1 MAYYSILGFNKEP
14 FSTSPDPS
22 FFYLTKEHD
31 MALTNIL
38 IELHLKRG
46 LSVIFGDIGTGKTSL
61 SRLLVQ
67 ELNKRGNMLFHIV
80 LNPAYQGEAQFLR
93 SLIRN
98 FNVEVDTNPDRI
110 QDDILE
116 LRDIFEQFLIHKT
129 IHERQTVVLI
139 IDEAQKLDMATL
151 ETLRVLLN
159 FETNEFKL
167 LQLVL
172 LGQVELYPKIVN
184 MPNFMDRIS
193 FKYTLNPLDARET
206 RELINYRVKA
216 AGYNSRMDLFLDEA
230 MNEIYNYTRGY
241 PRKIT
246 KLCHQILKELILQ
259 NKQAVDRVLVR
270 DVIEKDRQFQVG
282 GLMGPNAGADL
293 PVRSQTP
300 LTDHGRSSRDSGF
313 GHSGH
318 SSDHF
323 GPGYN

>member
-1 MAYYSILGFNKEP
+1 MAYFTILGFDKEP

-31 MALTNIL
+31 TALTNIL

-67 ELNKRGNMLFHIV
+67 ELKKRSNMLFHIV
-80 LNPAYQGEAQFLR
+80 LNPVYEDEKQFLTA
-93 SLIRN
+93 LVRN
-98 FNVEVDTNPDRI
+98 YAIDVLFNIDPAKSDV
-110 QDDILE
+110 LE
-116 LRDIFEQFLIHKT
+116 LRDVFEKFLIQKA
-129 IHERQTVVLI
+129 IEDRQTVVLI
-139 IDEAQKLDMATL
+139 VDEAQKMDMAML

-159 FETNEFKL
+159 FETNEYKL

-193 FKYTLNPLDARET
+193 FKYTLNPLDVKET
-206 RELINYRVKA
+206 RELIGFRVKT

-230 MNEIYNYTRGY
+230 VSEIYNYTRGY

-259 NKQAVDRVLVR
+259 NKHAVDRILVR
-270 DVIEKDRQFQVG
+270 DVIAKEEQYKLGAVDFSSSVG
-282 GLMGPNAGADL
+282 PSISAPTRML
-293 PVRSQTP
+293 
-300 LTDHGRSSRDSGF
+300 
-313 GHSGH
+313 
-318 SSDHF
+318 
-323 GPGYN
+323 GPG

>member
-1 MAYYSILGFNKEP
+1 MAYYSILGFQKEP
-14 FSTSPDPS
+14 FSTSPDPL

-61 SRLLVQ
+61 SRLLIQ
-67 ELNKRGNMLFHIV
+67 ELNKRGNMLFHII
-80 LNPAYQGEAQFLR
+80 LNPVFQDEAQFLR
-93 SLIRN
+93 GLIQN
-98 FNVEVDTNPDRI
+98 FNAESDVATDWS
-110 QDDILE
+110 QADILE
-116 LRDIFEQFLIHKT
+116 LRDAFEKFLIRKA
-129 IHERQTVVLI
+129 IQDRQTVVLI
-139 IDEAQKLDMATL
+139 IDEAQKLDAATL

-172 LGQVELYPKIVN
+172 LGQVELYPKIVS

-193 FKYTLNPLDARET
+193 FKYTLNPLDAKET
-206 RELINYRVKA
+206 KELINFRVKT
-216 AGYNSRMDLFLDEA
+216 AGYNSRMELFLDEA
-230 MNEIYNYTRGY
+230 VNEIYNYTRGY

-270 DVIEKDRQFQVG
+270 DVIEKDTQFQIG
-282 GLMGPNAGADL
+282 GMMNMP
-293 PVRSQTP
+293 
-300 LTDHGRSSRDSGF
+300 GRE
-313 GHSGH
+313 
-318 SSDHF
+318 
-323 GPGYN
+323 

>member
-1 MAYYSILGFNKEP
+1 MAYFTLLGFDKEP

-61 SRLLVQ
+61 SRLLIQ
-67 ELNKRGNMLFHIV
+67 ELRKRSNMFFHII
-80 LNPAYQGEAQFLR
+80 LNPVYQDEKQFLTA
-93 SLIRN
+93 LVRN
-98 FNVEVDTNPDRI
+98 YSIDVLFNIDPLKSDV
-110 QDDILE
+110 LE
-116 LRDIFEQFLIHKT
+116 LRDAFEKFLIQKT
-129 IHERQTVVLI
+129 VDDKQTVVLI
-139 IDEAQKLDMATL
+139 IDEAQKLDMTML

-159 FETNEFKL
+159 FETNEHKL

-193 FKYTLNPLDARET
+193 FKYTLNPLDAKET
-206 RELINYRVKA
+206 KELVSFRVKA

-230 MNEIYNYTRGY
+230 VSEIYNYTRGY

-246 KLCHQILKELILQ
+246 KLCHQVLKELILQ
-259 NKQAVDRVLVR
+259 NKHAVDRMLVR
-270 DVIEKDRQFQVG
+270 DAIAKEEQYKLGAIDFSINAGVNSPASAR
-282 GLMGPNAGADL
+282 MGP
-293 PVRSQTP
+293 
-300 LTDHGRSSRDSGF
+300 GF
-313 GHSGH
+313 VQ
-318 SSDHF
+318 
-323 GPGYN
+323 

>member
-1 MAYYSILGFNKEP
+1 MAYFTLLGFDKEP

-31 MALTNIL
+31 TALTNIL

-67 ELNKRGNMLFHIV
+67 ELKKRSNMLFHIV
-80 LNPAYQGEAQFLR
+80 LNPVYEDEKQFLTA
-93 SLIRN
+93 LVRN
-98 FNVEVDTNPDRI
+98 YGIDVLFNIDPTRADV
-110 QDDILE
+110 LE
-116 LRDIFEQFLIHKT
+116 LRDAFEKFLIQKA
-129 IHERQTVVLI
+129 IEDRQTLVLI
-139 IDEAQKLDMATL
+139 VDEAQKMDMTML

-159 FETNEFKL
+159 FETNEYKL

-193 FKYTLNPLDARET
+193 FKYTLNPLDVKET
-206 RELINYRVKA
+206 KELINFRVKT

-230 MNEIYNYTRGY
+230 VSEIYNYTRGY

-246 KLCHQILKELILQ
+246 KLCHQVLKELILQ
-259 NKQAVDRVLVR
+259 NKHAVDRILVR
-270 DVIEKDRQFQVG
+270 DVIAKEEQYK
-282 GLMGPNAGADL
+282 LGAIDFSL
-293 PVRSQTP
+293 SVNQNSAVPTRMS
-300 LTDHGRSSRDSGF
+300 
-313 GHSGH
+313 
-318 SSDHF
+318 
-323 GPGYN
+323 GPG